1 MLDVIDPSFKKI
13 SYTVPV
19 YIVSPRAKNGLN
31 IAFSFIPSAIKY
43 CCNCCNSFIPSVTSG
58 LLKASLKSAIV
69 SFRQDKTV
77 LHIVSAISSEI
88 PRSNTSFRTPS
99 IPIFSILSN
108 DKMTSLVRSVGMLID
123 SRIPFNNFRLLYWI
137 VTSKFNVRNSSN
149 AMLIS
154 SASAMTDSTP
164 TISTSHCIN
173 SRNLPCLIGPSRN
186 TFPISYRLKG
196 RRMFGFIATTFA
208 NGIVKS

>member
-1 MLDVIDPSFKKI
+1 MLDVIDLSFKKI

-31 IAFSFIPSAIKY
+31 IVFSFIPRAIKY
-43 CCNCCNSFIPSVTSG
+43 CCNCCSSFTPSATSG

-69 SFRQDKTV
+69 SFRQDNTV

-108 DKMTSLVRSVGMLID
+108 DKMTSLVNSVGMLM
-123 SRIPFNNFRLLYWI
+123 
-137 VTSKFNVRNSSN
+137 
-149 AMLIS
+149 A
-154 SASAMTDSTP
+154 
-164 TISTSHCIN
+164 
-173 SRNLPCLIGPSRN
+173 
-186 TFPISYRLKG
+186 
-196 RRMFGFIATTFA
+196 
-208 NGIVKS
+208 